1 LWWKTKTQNLIFLFQ
16 GIFLI
21 SLYTIGE
28 IYEFSNI
35 WLIGLVV
42 ILLLFIYQ
50 FKLARKDNPL
60 AAFKNNNFVGIVMCF
75 FLFLEMNYI
84 A

>member
-1 LWWKTKTQNLIFLFQ
+1 MGSEMCIRDSY
-16 GIFLI
+16 IV
-21 SLYTIGE
+21 GE
-28 IYEFSNI
+28 IYNFSNI
-35 WLIGLVV
+35 WLLGLVLM
-42 ILLLFIYQ
+42 LLLFVYQ
-50 FKLARKDNPL
+50 FKLASNDNPL